1 MDVGIFGGTFDPV
14 HQGHLKSALAVK
26 EALGLDQIIIM
37 PNRMPYYK
45 DRVGTSDADRLAML
59 KLATQ
64 DLNGVKISTW
74 ELEKT
79 TYSYTFDN
87 MVALTKE
94 QPQNRLVFIMGTDS
108 FLKLHTWYRGLEL
121 LSVTNIAVM
130 KRPQNLPTAVLDKA
144 NFLAKLPAPL
154 QPLFK
159 QALSSNH
166 HLSASTGEL
175 FIIDNPETDISST
188 ELRHLLTQKRY
199 VEAANFMDP
208 KVISYI
214 KDHELYS
221 A

>member
-26 EALGLDQIIIM
+26 EALGLDQIVIM

-59 KLATQ
+59 KLAIQ

-94 QPQNRLVFIMGTDS
+94 QPQNR
-108 FLKLHTWYRGLEL
+108 
-121 LSVTNIAVM
+121 
-130 KRPQNLPTAVLDKA
+130 
-144 NFLAKLPAPL
+144 
-154 QPLFK
+154 
-159 QALSSNH
+159 
-166 HLSASTGEL
+166 
-175 FIIDNPETDISST
+175 
-188 ELRHLLTQKRY
+188 
-199 VEAANFMDP
+199 
-208 KVISYI
+208 
-214 KDHELYS
+214 
-221 A
+221 